1 MFSQSNKNQN
11 NSNADPHPAFADP
24 HPGKRNQISAN
35 TAYFIRNFLIIFQV
49 IFTFNLI
56 EKTVEGAIWTQ
67 FMLTLQL
74 MQAPKPNF
82 KEATFHYLIGF
93 LILIMTKLTLQ
104 QKIITIMLSIT
115 PYGYYEMVLS
125 RT

>member
-1 MFSQSNKNQN
+1 MFFQSNKNQN
-11 NSNADPHPAFADP
+11 HSNVEPHPETA
-24 HPGKRNQISAN
+24 GSQSRNKISAH

-56 EKTVEGAIWTQ
+56 EKTAEGAIWSQ

-74 MQAPKPNF
+74 MQAHKPNF

-93 LILIMTKLTLQ
+93 LILIMTKLTVQ
-104 QKIITIMLSIT
+104 QKIITIMLSII

>member
-11 NSNADPHPAFADP
+11 ANQNYWNADP
-24 HPGKRNQISAN
+24 HPGKRNKISEN

-56 EKTVEGAIWTQ
+56 EQTVEGVIWTQ
-67 FMLTLQL
+67 FVMTLQL
-74 MQAPKPNF
+74 MQATKPNF
-82 KEATFHYLIGF
+82 KEATLHYLIGF
-93 LILIMTKLTLQ
+93 LILIITKLTLQ
-104 QKIITIMLSIT
+104 QKIITIMLSTI
-115 PYGYYEMVLS
+115 PHAYYEIVLS